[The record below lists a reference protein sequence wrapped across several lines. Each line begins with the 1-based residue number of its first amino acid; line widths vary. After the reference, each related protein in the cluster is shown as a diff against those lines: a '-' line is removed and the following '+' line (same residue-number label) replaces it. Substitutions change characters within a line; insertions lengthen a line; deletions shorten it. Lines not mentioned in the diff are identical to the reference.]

1 MNGSHM
7 FSPFSSAIYHFPPCI
22 FDSVLIYPFSPSE
35 QVLRLMGLIY
45 LSTPRSKCV
54 EWQHRGTKYIFVE
67 LDWINRVCAIGR
79 EGSCPFKKGLLI
91 IYYFEG
97 QDYREFIL
105 QMATMTSPGPDR
117 SYESESSSRSLI
129 WGQHPSFTAFP
140 MPLVG
145 RFSRNTAARRG
156 GGIVMGGWHHALQA
170 LSHCR
175 PWGAHLQFQVL
186 ISLCKQN
193 L

>member
-1 MNGSHM
+1 MVFSLRLILTVYLPLKTHLFFLYPNVKFFPFFKPSCKFCHLLHKLKINHCLMNGSHM

-97 QDYREFIL
+97 QDYRELVL
-105 QMATMTSPGPDR
+105 QMATMTSTGPDR

-129 WGQHPSFTAFP
+129 WG
-140 MPLVG
+140 
-145 RFSRNTAARRG
+145 
-156 GGIVMGGWHHALQA
+156 
-170 LSHCR
+170 
-175 PWGAHLQFQVL
+175 
-186 ISLCKQN
+186 
-193 L
+193 